1 MCSTGRRRWIAT
13 AGFPIRTSSDHSLYT
28 APRGFSQCPTSF
40 IGIWRQGI
48 HRKLLVASPRDA
60 EKSKLFYN
68 LLSYDALYSIGKV
81 QAVDRRLA
89 PLMASELVLDYEHQE
104 RWSSF
109 NSLGKV
115 HTETRHTAGP
125 Q

>member
-1 MCSTGRRRWIAT
+1 MMRRNRNFST
-13 AGFPIRTSSDHSLYT
+13 S
-28 APRGFSQCPTSF
+28 
-40 IGIWRQGI
+40 
-48 HRKLLVASPRDA
+48 
-60 EKSKLFYN
+60 

-89 PLMASELVLDYEHQE
+89 PLMASELVLDYEYQE

-115 HTETRHTAGP
+115 QQRPGTPPGLNKPNVCATFRPLRLSYHLSAKTPTCLFLAQMEMTGFEPVASAVQRRRSP
-125 Q
+125 N